1 VLRSTLP
8 TALLVLLV
16 SHCAAQGPPGQCEN
30 ITPHDVNPYNGPNGE
45 PTEGS
50 SAVDYVKLKYTVEG
64 FGSTYDATITVFP
77 NLALVKPGHGEPE
90 YVVKFQPGE
99 TETDYIN
106 ALCSGSQPFAPSAP
120 PPSLAVPRRDAG
132 RAMPKASGI
141 GSTANSGLGSQNMT
155 DAPLANGSSV
165 VAWVDTN
172 ANTLDTAIA
181 SADGSSYVTSQ
192 TFPLGSNPQQVIA
205 GDFNGDGNIDLA
217 VTNYGSDTGVGGNV
231 AIFLGKGDG
240 TFTVGPTSSAGTAP
254 VSLVAADFNGD
265 GKLDLAVANQLS
277 GGISVMLGNGDGTFQ
292 TPVPYLLAD
301 YTAACGFSC
310 SPSSLVAM
318 DFNADGHPDIAVLDQ
333 GTATASIL
341 INNGNGTF
349 KAAVAYPAGQG
360 TITYLASMDLNG
372 DGKPDLI
379 VANMGNPGTSAISF
393 LFGNGNGTFQAP
405 VLYAIGASPEYFGIQ
420 PASDGALILT
430 VDAVAGNLQVLSVS
444 SNGVAASGQMYIVP
458 QPPTGIAAGDI
469 NGDGLP
475 DIAVANGVVSVLLR
489 NPSAAFNAPMN
500 YTLQSGSSAAAV
512 AVADLNGNGHNDV
525 VASSTTS
532 AGGGTVDVLV
542 NNGEG
547 TLATQHS
554 YAIGGSAGGTFGQ
567 ASSGIVTGDFNG
579 DGKLDVAAGFQGANS
594 SPGGVSVL
602 LGNGDGTLRTAVN
615 YGVGSF
621 SALDIV
627 AGDFN
632 GDGKLDIVVAAG
644 ATGSNF
650 SSPGALALLLGKGD
664 GTFQSAATMQVGA
677 PAATPVAIA
686 AGDLNNDGNLDLVTS
701 VFDASFNNTIV
712 VLLGNGNGTFSQL
725 SPISIS
731 GVSGDAVALA
741 DLNADGIPDLVVGA
755 CCGLSES
762 VYLLGNGDGTFQS
775 PQYFSS
781 GDAVVAMTVADWNLD
796 GNAGMAFAQQAGTVM
811 AMESGLNPKVTGQL
825 RVVSAAAGVAA
836 LAPGELASAYGLGLA
851 TGKPVVEAPPGSIS
865 VGGTT
870 VTVKDSSGA
879 STMAPLFYVSPSQVN
894 YQIPETVALG
904 TAMVTVTAENGT
916 SWYSPTTLTSL
927 APAVF
932 AMNSTNLVAATALC
946 VSSGGTDTNE
956 YPYQVVNGAIV
967 AQPLNLSG
975 CAKTVLQIYATG
987 MDQATA
993 SGVTAVIGGTAATV
1007 ESAGPEGS
1015 WPGLDQIDVD
1025 IPASLTGRGRV
1036 PLTLSAGGMTSNTAY
1051 VTIQ

>member
-1 VLRSTLP
+1 MPDTDHTFDAYIEVFADRAIIKP
-8 TALLVLLV
+8 DN
-16 SHCAAQGPPGQCEN
+16 GPQYEVKFKPGQ
-30 ITPHDVNPYNGPNGE
+30 TFL
-45 PTEGS
+45 
-50 SAVDYVKLKYTVEG
+50 DYVNSMCVNG
-64 FGSTYDATITVFP
+64 FYG
-77 NLALVKPGHGEPE
+77 LG
-90 YVVKFQPGE
+90 
-99 TETDYIN
+99 
-106 ALCSGSQPFAPSAP
+106 PS
-120 PPSLAVPRRDAG
+120 PPSLAVPRRDAA
-132 RAMPKASGI
+132 RAMPNVSGI
-141 GSTANSGLGSQNMT
+141 GSTTNSGLGSQIMT
-155 DAPLANGSSV
+155 GAPLANGSLV

-172 ANTLDTAIA
+172 ANTLDTAIL

-192 TFPLGSNPQQVIA
+192 TFPLGSNPQQVIS

-231 AIFLGKGDG
+231 AIFFGKGDG
-240 TFTVGPTSSAGTAP
+240 TFTVGPTSNAGTAP

-265 GKLDLAVANQLS
+265 NNLDLAVANQLS
-277 GGISVMLGNGDGTFQ
+277 GGISVMLGNGNGTFQ
-292 TPVPYLLAD
+292 AAVPYLLAD
-301 YTAACGFSC
+301 YTAACGFRC
-310 SPSSLVAM
+310 FPSSLVAM
-318 DFNADGHPDIAVLDQ
+318 AFTGGGNPDIAVLDQ
-333 GTATASIL
+333 GTATVSIL
-341 INNGNGTF
+341 INKGNGTF
-349 KAAVAYPAGQG
+349 KPAVAYPAGQG
-360 TITYLASMDLNG
+360 TVTYLASMDLNG
-372 DGKPDLI
+372 DGNPDLI
-379 VANMGNPGTSAISF
+379 VANMGNPGTSALSF

-405 VLYAIGASPEYFGIQ
+405 VMYAIGASPEYFGIQ
-420 PASDGALILT
+420 PASDGAVILT
-430 VDAVAGNLQVLSVS
+430 MDAVAGNPQVLAVN
-444 SNGVAASGQMYIVP
+444 SNGVAGSGQIYIVP

-469 NGDGLP
+469 SGDGLP

-489 NPSAAFNAPMN
+489 NPSAAFNAPVN
-500 YTLQSGSSAAAV
+500 YPLQSGSSAAAV
-512 AVADLNGNGHNDV
+512 AVADLTGNGPNDV

-532 AGGGTVDVLV
+532 AGGGTVDVLM

-547 TLATQHS
+547 TLGTQYS
-554 YAIGGSAGGTFGQ
+554 YAIGGSAGGTLGQ
-567 ASSGIVTGDFNG
+567 ASSGLVVADFGNG
-579 DGKLDVAAGFQGANS
+579 KQDVAAGFQGANNA
-594 SPGGVSVL
+594 PGGVSVL
-602 LGNGDGTLRTAVN
+602 LGNGDGTLHTAVN
-615 YGVGSF
+615 YSVGAF

-632 GDGKLDIVVAAG
+632 GDGNLDIAVAAG
-644 ATGSNF
+644 ASGSNF
-650 SSPGALALLLGKGD
+650 SSPGAVALLLGKGD
-664 GTFQSAATMQVGA
+664 GTFQNAALMQVGS
-677 PAATPVAIA
+677 PAGTPVAIA
-686 AGDLNNDGNLDLVTS
+686 AADVNNDGNLDLVVS
-701 VFDASFNNTIV
+701 VFDPSFNNTIV

-725 SPISIS
+725 SPISIP

-796 GNAGMAFAQQAGTVM
+796 GNVGMAFAQQAGTVM
-811 AMESGLNPKVTGQL
+811 AMESGLNPKVSGFL

-851 TGKPVVEAPPGSIS
+851 TGQPVSEAPPGSIS

-894 YQIPETVALG
+894 YQIPGTVALG
-904 TAMVTVTAENGT
+904 AATVTVTAENGT
-916 SWYSPTTLTSL
+916 SVYSPTTLTLL

-932 AMNSTNLVAATALC
+932 AMNSTNLVAATAVC

-967 AQPLNLSG
+967 AKALNLSG

-993 SGVTAVIGGTAATV
+993 SGVTAAIGGTAATV

-1025 IPASLTGRGRV
+1025 IPASLAGRGRV

-1051 VTIQ
+1051 VNIQ

>member
-1 VLRSTLP
+1 VLRSTLL
-8 TALLVLLV
+8 TALIVLAV
-16 SHCAAQGPPGQCEN
+16 SRCAAQGPPGLCTN
-30 ITPHDVNPYNGPNGE
+30 ITPQNVVPYGPTLGIPTQKSEIE
-45 PTEGS
+45 PGDE
-50 SAVDYVKLKYTVEG
+50 LHYTVPG
-64 FGSTYDATITVFP
+64 FGNTFDANITIFTDC
-77 NLALVKPGHGEPE
+77 ALVKPSNGDPE
-90 YVVKFQPGE
+90 YWVKFDPDEFYQ
-99 TETDYIN
+99 DYVN
-106 ALCSGSQPFAPSAP
+106 ALCSGASPFGPSSP
-120 PPSLAVPRRDAG
+120 DLAVPRRDA
-132 RAMPKASGI
+132 AKAKATPKASGI
-141 GSTANSGLGSQNMT
+141 GSTANSGLGSQTMT
-155 DAPLANGSSV
+155 DAPLANGSLV

-192 TFPLGSNPQQVIA
+192 TFPLGSNPQQVIS

-231 AIFLGKGDG
+231 AIFFGKGDG

-265 GKLDLAVANQLS
+265 GKLDLAVANQQS

-310 SPSSLVAM
+310 YPGSLVAM
-318 DFNADGHPDIAVLDQ
+318 DFTGDGHPDIAVLDQ
-333 GTATASIL
+333 GKATVSIL

-360 TITYLASMDLNG
+360 TISYLASLDLNG

-379 VANMGNPGTSAISF
+379 VANMGNPGTSALSF

-420 PASDGALILT
+420 PASNGAVILT
-430 VDAVAGNLQVLSVS
+430 VDAVAGNPDVLVVG
-444 SNGVAASGQMYIVP
+444 SNGVAGSGQMYIVP

-489 NPSAAFNAPMN
+489 NPSAAFNPPVN
-500 YTLQSGSSAAAV
+500 YPLQSGSAAAAV
-512 AVADLNGNGHNDV
+512 AVADLTGDGHNDV
-525 VASSTTS
+525 VASSLTPG
-532 AGGGTVDVLV
+532 GGGTVDVLL
-542 NNGEG
+542 NSGEG
-547 TLATQHS
+547 TLSTQHS
-554 YAIGGSAGGTFGQ
+554 YAIGGSPGGLFGSP
-567 ASSGIVTGDFNG
+567 SSGLVVADFGNG
-579 DGKLDVAAGFQGANS
+579 KQDVAAGFQGVNT

-615 YGVGSF
+615 YSVGAF

-632 GDGKLDIVVAAG
+632 GDGKLDIAVAAG

-650 SSPGALALLLGKGD
+650 SSPGAVALLLGKGD
-664 GTFQSAATMQVGA
+664 GTFQNAALMQVGS

-686 AGDLNNDGNLDLVTS
+686 AGDLNNDGNLDLVVS
-701 VFDASFNNTIV
+701 VFDPSFNNTVV
-712 VLLGNGNGTFSQL
+712 VLLGNGNGAFSPL

-731 GVSGDAVALA
+731 GGGGDAVALA
-741 DLNADGIPDLVVGA
+741 DLNADGIPDLVVGV

-775 PQYFSS
+775 PQYFES

-811 AMESGLNPKVTGQL
+811 AMESGLNPKVSGYL

-851 TGKPVVEAPPGSIS
+851 TGQPASEAPPGSIS

-894 YQIPETVALG
+894 YQIPGTVALG
-904 TAMVTVTAENGT
+904 AATVTVTAENGT
-916 SWYSPTTLTSL
+916 SVYAPTTLTSL

-946 VSSGGTDTNE
+946 VSSGGTETNE

-967 AQPLNLSG
+967 AKALNLSG

-993 SGVTAVIGGTAATV
+993 SGVTAIIGGTAATV

-1025 IPASLTGRGRV
+1025 VPASLAGRGRV